1 MIKLKVVIDVI
12 RTISVNIIISSLQ
25 LNWKFNT
32 TCYSYIATLKMIQ
45 PFLPYLF
52 VRQTRKLYVEIN
64 INFASLTYVL
74 FEVYIICVVGRC
86 GRTKNQVGKNS
97 K

>member
-32 TCYSYIATLKMIQ
+32 TCYSYITTLKMIQ

-52 VRQTRKLYVEIN
+52 VCQTRKLYVEKN

-97 K
+97 N